1 MKHLSC
7 LLAVLLLSYSAAA
20 QDTQSPAV
28 ADSTTIV
35 PMDTVIFGS
44 KLTAIA
50 GGAFPV
56 GEYAETTGGHPGFAT
71 TGFLAGI
78 EYTVHADSLAL
89 LVSPGWISTL
99 LVSVNG
105 SDQSGVQ
112 DALLQ
117 EFNIPP
123 EANATVEAGSWI
135 TASVMT
141 GFEGTYQFARNWSL
155 GLQSQFGFVVGSSSL
170 VKLASERGAI
180 TQNSSIAAAP
190 CFSAGIAATMLN
202 QFTLGIRYH
211 SATITYDIRTI
222 NPDGTS
228 NAVYYGQPSNLLS
241 LYLGYTF
248 ATFRHQSVRFA
259 EEGAGEQNLE

>member
-1 MKHLSC
+1 MKHILR
-7 LLAVLLLSYSAAA
+7 LLALLLLSYHVAA
-20 QDTQSPAV
+20 QDNRPFV
-28 ADSTTIV
+28 IADSATIV
-35 PMDTVIFGS
+35 PMDTVLFGS
-44 KLTAIA
+44 KLTAIV

-56 GEYAETTGGHPGFAT
+56 GEYAQTAGVHPGFAT
-71 TGFLAGI
+71 TGFSAGI

-105 SDQSGVQ
+105 SDQSGVRNT
-112 DALLQ
+112 LVQ

-123 EANATVEAGSWI
+123 DANATVEAGSWI

-141 GFEGTYQFARNWSL
+141 GFEGNYQLARDWSI
-155 GLQSQFGFVVGSSSL
+155 GFQSQFGFVVGSSSL
-170 VKLASERGAI
+170 VKLASDRGAI
-180 TQNSSIAAAP
+180 TQHSSIAAAP

-202 QFTLGIRYH
+202 RFTLGVRYY
-211 SATITYDIRTI
+211 SSTITYDIRTI

-228 NAVYYGQPSNLLS
+228 SALYYGQPSNFLS

-248 ATFRHQSVRFA
+248 ATFRHESVRMK
-259 EEGAGEQNLE
+259 EEG